1 MQIAGGMFGFES
13 NFDLHKNE
21 SYQFMHEPEL
31 FFLSARCAIQ
41 FLINYLKPPQVWM
54 PSYLCCSMID
64 AIPEKSKLKFF
75 PIGDNFD
82 VISLDWIDLLIPGS
96 LVILI
101 DYFGFPCNT
110 EVIRNVHDRECFVL
124 EDASQALLSTH
135 VGLLSDYIVYSPR
148 KTVGVPDGGILQ
160 FKKGHIP
167 PVVEM
172 MLPPEEWWLKAF
184 EACILRREFDQF
196 GGERKWFEIFRQVE
210 ENFPLGLYR
219 MSELSRI
226 LLENTFDFNGI
237 AQARRDNF
245 RYLLNVL
252 SDHALFKSLD
262 KDTVPLGFPIYVEE
276 RDKVLQ
282 ILYAQQI
289 YPPVHWRICNYV
301 PSSFDI
307 SHNISNHI
315 MTIPCDQRLKEQ
327 DVVQIAN
334 AVQRVIR

>member
-54 PSYLCCSMID
+54 PSYLGYSMID
-64 AIPEKSKLKFF
+64 TVQDKSKLNFF
-75 PIGDNFD
+75 PIGNDLD
-82 VISLDWIDLLIPGS
+82 VISMDWIDSLIPGS
-96 LVILI
+96 LVVLI

-110 EVIRNVHDRECFVL
+110 GIIHKVQERGCFIL

-135 VGLLSDYIVYSPR
+135 VGLFSDYVVYSPR

-160 FKKGHIP
+160 FRKGHIP
-167 PVVEM
+167 PDIDM
-172 MLPPEEWWLKAF
+172 MPPPNEWWLKAF
-184 EACILRREFDQF
+184 EACLLRREFDKF
-196 GGERKWFEIFRQVE
+196 GGERKWFEIFNEVE
-210 ENFPLGLYR
+210 KNFPLGLFR
-219 MSELSRI
+219 MSELSRM
-226 LLENTFDFNGI
+226 LLKNVFDFQDI
-237 AQARRDNF
+237 AQARQNNF
-245 RYLLNVL
+245 RYLLSVL
-252 SDHALFKSLD
+252 SDFAIYKKID
-262 KDTVPLGFPIYVEE
+262 KNTVPLGFPIYVEE

-289 YPPVHWRICNYV
+289 YPPVHWRIRNCV
-301 PSSFDI
+301 PDSFKI
-307 SHNISNHI
+307 SHNISDHI

-327 DVVQIAN
+327 DIVQIAN
-334 AVQRVIR
+334 AVQKIIR